1 MTSNHDPWRRDVHAR
16 LRFSIIGAL
25 FAAPPA
31 KGELLCALRALA
43 AKPWRDPA
51 TGVDVRFGVST
62 LERWYY
68 TARRARDPV
77 AALTDRLRAHAG
89 RFPSLSA
96 GCEAALILQYR
107 EHPGWTIQLH
117 YDNLRAALA
126 SPGTTVPAAAS
137 AAPPAALASYPT
149 VRRFFKARGMV
160 RQRALRRAT
169 DGAVAA
175 RDRLEHLEVRSFEMD
190 HVGALWHLDFHHGS
204 RRVLTRQGEW
214 VKPMLMCIMDDRSR
228 LVCHLQWYLDE
239 SAQSLVHALSQ
250 ALMKRGLP
258 RALMTDNGA
267 AMLAAETTSGL
278 GHLSILHQT
287 TLPYSPYQNAKQEV
301 FWARVE
307 SRLMAMLEGEAQLDL
322 DLLNR
327 ATQAWVEQ
335 EYHRSI
341 HSEIDAT
348 PLARYLGGPSVSRP
362 APGSEAL
369 RKAFRISVCRRL
381 RRSDGT
387 VSLEGRRYEIP
398 SRLRHLQDCHLRY
411 ARWDLSSVD
420 LVDARSGALLC
431 AVHPLD
437 KSANADG
444 QRRRLDRLGPNLAP
458 IAPTTMAPLMRQLL
472 ADHAATGLPP
482 AYLPTPTPALAT
494 PLTPPTKD
502 DPS

>member
-1 MTSNHDPWRRDVHAR
+1 M
-16 LRFSIIGAL
+16 
-25 FAAPPA
+25 
-31 KGELLCALRALA
+31 
-43 AKPWRDPA
+43 
-51 TGVDVRFGVST
+51 ST

-68 TARRARDPV
+68 AARRARDPV

-89 RFPSLSA
+89 CFPSLGPLA
-96 GCEAALILQYR
+96 EAALVQQYR

-117 YDNLRAALA
+117 HDNLRVVVAAAACTTRPGA
-126 SPGTTVPAAAS
+126 SPPAVP
-137 AAPPAALASYPT
+137 SYQT
-149 VRRFFKARGMV
+149 VRRFCKACGMV
-160 RQRALRRAT
+160 RQRAPRRAT

-175 RDRLEHLEVRSFEMD
+175 RDHLEHLEVRSFEMD

-204 RRVLTRQGEW
+204 RKVLTRTGQW

-239 SAQSLVHALSQ
+239 STHSLVHALSQ

-267 AMLAAETTSGL
+267 AMLAGETTTGL
-278 GHLSILHQT
+278 ATLGILHQT

-307 SRLMAMLEGEAQLDL
+307 SRLMAMLEGQAQLSL
-322 DLLNR
+322 DLLNQ

-341 HSEIDAT
+341 HSEFETT
-348 PLARYLGGPSVSRP
+348 PLHRYLQGPSVARHAP
-362 APGSEAL
+362 AGELLRQAL
-369 RKAFRISVCRRL
+369 RIEVRRRQ

-398 SRLRHLQDCHLRY
+398 SRMRHLQDCQLRY
-411 ARWDLSSVD
+411 ARWDLSRVD
-420 LVDARSGALLC
+420 LVDARSGGVLY

-444 QRRRLDRLGPNLAP
+444 QRRRLDRVGPDLSPLAP
-458 IAPTTMAPLMRQLL
+458 TQMAPLMRQML

-482 AYLPTPTPALAT
+482 AYLPTPLPTPQ
-494 PLTPPTKD
+494 PGEPSNTPPPTLPMTLQPK